1 MDEIATNESQRKLVF
16 EAYKE
21 SWMRQ
26 LMADTSMTPAF
37 LRFCL
42 AIGFTRT
49 ASATAKPAA
58 TKQHPRWHRTN
69 VHRALSRFAVSLG
82 RISKTRGR
90 RGM

>member
-49 ASATAKPAA
+49 ANATAKPGLAS
-58 TKQHPRWHRTN
+58 TLLPRPP
-69 VHRALSRFAVSLG
+69 VSLVARVSARNIG
-82 RISKTRGR
+82 
-90 RGM
+90 